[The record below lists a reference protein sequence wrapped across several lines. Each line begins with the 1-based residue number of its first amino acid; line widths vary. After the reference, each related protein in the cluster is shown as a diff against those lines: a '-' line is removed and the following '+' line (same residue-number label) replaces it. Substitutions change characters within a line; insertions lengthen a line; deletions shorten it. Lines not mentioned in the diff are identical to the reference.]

1 MPRVVLENLSKN
13 FKSPGGGD
21 IQAVKELSLAVEEG
35 EFLVLAGP
43 SGCGKTTTLRL
54 IAGLEEP
61 TGGTISVDGRTL
73 NGMSPQQRDVAMVFQ
88 QPALYP
94 HMTAHENMAFGLKLR
109 KFSRT
114 EIEQRVGDAAKM
126 LGLTDCLDRRPAAL
140 SGGQRQR
147 VAVGRALVR
156 QPAVFLLDEPFSNL
170 DAPMRAQMRKEISGL
185 HTRLRATMI
194 HVTHDQAEAMTLGDR
209 IAVMKE
215 GVLQQVGEPMA
226 VYHHPANL
234 FVAGFIGSPAMNF
247 FRGILARDGKDVC
260 FREDATPGNA
270 GPCLKLAVS
279 QEMATWLAAHDGKK
293 VVLGIRPEHI
303 ALQRGIGDAPSGQ
316 TVDAMVELVEPMG
329 AETHLHAA
337 VGNSSFVTRVQ
348 GGYSIK
354 PGEKI
359 SLMFDMR
366 SAHFFDAAT
375 ESVMVG

>member
-13 FKSPGGGD
+13 FKSPKGGD
-21 IQAVKELSLAVEEG
+21 IQAVKQLSLTIEDG
-35 EFLVLAGP
+35 EFLVLTGP

-61 TGGTISVDGRTL
+61 SGGTISVDGQVM
-73 NGMSPQQRDVAMVFQ
+73 NGMAPQQRDVAMVFQ

-109 KFSRT
+109 KFARV
-114 EIEQRVGDAAKM
+114 EIEQRVGEAAKM
-126 LGLTDCLDRRPAAL
+126 LGLADCLDRQPAAL

-156 QPAVFLLDEPFSNL
+156 RPGVFLLDEPFSNL
-170 DAPMRAQMRKEISGL
+170 DAPMRAQMRREISGL
-185 HTRLRATMI
+185 HTRLHATMI

-226 VYHHPANL
+226 VYHQPANL

-247 FRGILARDGKDVC
+247 FRGSLARDGKGVC
-260 FREDATPGNA
+260 FREETSA
-270 GPCLKLAVS
+270 GSGLKLALA
-279 QEMATWLAAHDGKK
+279 EKMAARLAAHDGKK
-293 VVLGIRPEHI
+293 VVLGIRAEHI
-303 ALQRGIGDAPSGQ
+303 AIRREAGNPATEQAVE
-316 TVDAMVELVEPMG
+316 TVIELVEPMG
-329 AETHLHAA
+329 AETHLH
-337 VGNSSFVTRVQ
+337 VTGGNGPFIARVQ
-348 GGYSIK
+348 GESFAK
-354 PGEKI
+354 PGEKV
-359 SLMFDMR
+359 SLVFDM
-366 SAHFFDAAT
+366 SQAHFFDAAT